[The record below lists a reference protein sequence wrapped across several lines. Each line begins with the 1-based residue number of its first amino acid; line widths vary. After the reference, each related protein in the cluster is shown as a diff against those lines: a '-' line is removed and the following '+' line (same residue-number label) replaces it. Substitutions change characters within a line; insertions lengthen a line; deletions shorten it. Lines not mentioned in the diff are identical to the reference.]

1 MGKGARECREM
12 SPWFY
17 YMCALLGLF
26 AKEDMNLEKGVG
38 LYRWWLSWPLCMW
51 PSVIWSHSHEF
62 LPSLSLSLHIRMYTL
77 AAFCPLFSHSFHV
90 QPSSLPNET
99 KTPPENF
106 FYCYPHNKKV
116 QSNIHSAVGPMGPAW
131 IVVRDP
137 LKWPANLRWR
147 FKQALQCRYCQENG
161 WPMDG
166 RYFFRSKGSLL
177 FWRIFFD
184 ILSQNS

>member
-26 AKEDMNLEKGVG
+26 AKEDMNLEKGIG

-62 LPSLSLSLHIRMYTL
+62 LPSLSLSSHPNVYSGSLLRSFL
-77 AAFCPLFSHSFHV
+77 SPLSRTTV
-90 QPSSLPNET
+90 IITKWN

-116 QSNIHSAVGPMGPAW
+116 QSNIQSAVGPMGPAW

-137 LKWPANLRWR
+137 VKWPASLRWR

-166 RYFFRSKGSLL
+166 RYFFRSKGCLL